1 MNTKSLPI
9 QAAVLALTLTCGT
22 ALRANN
28 IPTAQTM
35 GAANIGQPGLQVV
48 EFRDRAEAKMLRDAY
63 IILATGDH
71 DYNGH
76 RVGAMQQ
83 VRSAAELLGLDVA
96 GDAKGWKPQV
106 LSDDRLRE
114 AKGLILQVLGAAE
127 VKDQKPVVKRLN
139 EAVHQI
145 NVALGIK

>member
-1 MNTKSLPI
+1 MNTKSLSI
-9 QAAVLALTLTCGT
+9 QVAVLTLTLTCGA
-22 ALRANN
+22 ALRANT
-28 IPTAQTM
+28 ITTAQTM
-35 GAANIGQPGLQVV
+35 GSATIGQPGFQMV

-63 IILATGDH
+63 IILASGDH

-83 VRSAAELLGLDVA
+83 VRSAAELLGLDVS
-96 GDAKGWKPQV
+96 GDARGGKPQL

-114 AKGLILQVLGAAE
+114 AKGLIVQVLGAAE

-139 EAVHQI
+139 EALHQI
-145 NVALGIK
+145 NEALGIK